1 MSGITPSQTVGPYF
15 AYCLTPSRYPL
26 HEVFS
31 ADLTT
36 PAVEGERITLSGHV
50 FDGDGVGISDAM
62 VEIWQADA
70 KGSFDHGSLATTK
83 SNSGFKGFG
92 RAETT
97 ADGGYSFTTVK
108 PGRVP
113 GPDGKLQAPHL
124 AVTVFARGMLTHLFT
139 RFYFDDEAS
148 NAEDTILNLVPEDR
162 RATIVAKSVKGAG
175 KAYHLDIRIQGG
187 DETVFFEA

>member
-15 AYCLTPSRYPL
+15 AYALTPTRYPL

-31 ADLTT
+31 TDLTG
-36 PAVEGERITLSGHV
+36 PGVEGTRITLTGRV
-50 FDGDGVGISDAM
+50 LDGDGVGISDAM

-70 KGSFDHGSLATTK
+70 KGSLEHSTLGSGK

-92 RAETT
+92 RSESEQ
-97 ADGGYSFTTVK
+97 DGTYRFTTVK

-113 GPDGKLQAPHL
+113 GPDGRPQAPHV
-124 AVTVFARGMLTHLFT
+124 AVTVFSRGMLTHLFT
-139 RFYFDDEAS
+139 RIYFEDEAS
-148 NAEDTILNLVPEDR
+148 NAEDAILNLVPAER
-162 RATIVAKSVKGAG
+162 RHTLIAKKVGEN
-175 KAYHLDIRIQGG
+175 AYQLDIRIQGG